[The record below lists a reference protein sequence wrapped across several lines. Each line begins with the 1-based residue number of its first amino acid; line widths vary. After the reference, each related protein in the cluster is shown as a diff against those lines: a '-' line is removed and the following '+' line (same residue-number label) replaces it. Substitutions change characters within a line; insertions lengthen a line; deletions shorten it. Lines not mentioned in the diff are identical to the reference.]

1 MNPLLLLA
9 IGLAIVL
16 GGILWLRLHP
26 FLSLILGAFAVG
38 GLTSIENIQKSLA
51 AKYEG
56 ENFRK
61 AVNSEVIQQITEYKK
76 EGRTFD
82 ESKIRENVRKEQ
94 GSQKDLL
101 ITAAKERASSES
113 KRNTLQRITTAFGT
127 TSGKIGI
134 LIAMACVIGRCMLA
148 SGAAERIV
156 RAALSVVGM
165 RGAPV
170 AFCSSSFL
178 LGIPV
183 FFDSL
188 FLLAIPLVKAT
199 WLKVKKNYVLFVVAL
214 VAGGTMT
221 HSLVPP
227 TPGPLFVAE
236 ELGVNLGTMIL
247 AGMAIGLFCSA
258 SGLAYA
264 YWINKRMDIP
274 LRETPGDMKKLEEL
288 AERDVNELPPLWL
301 ALLPILLPVALI
313 SGVTIYKS
321 GLDLTITLHPF
332 LNLLGDKN
340 IALTLAAAMA
350 MMLAASR
357 LKDRK
362 ALAEHVQQAM
372 MEGGLIILICCAG
385 GAFGAMLQQSGIGP
399 HISGMMG
406 SEPLDFALLPL
417 AFVVTAVIRGA
428 QGSATVAMFT
438 AVAIVGSL
446 VTDLEALSFHPVFL
460 AVAIGCGSKPFPW
473 MNDSGF
479 WVISKMSGMTEK
491 ETLKALTPMAT
502 IMGLTGII
510 VTMIAAKL
518 FS

>member
-1 MNPLLLLA
+1 M
-9 IGLAIVL
+9 
-16 GGILWLRLHP
+16 
-26 FLSLILGAFAVG
+26 
-38 GLTSIENIQKSLA
+38 
-51 AKYEG
+51 
-56 ENFRK
+56 
-61 AVNSEVIQQITEYKK
+61 SERDINE
-76 EGRTFD
+76 
-82 ESKIRENVRKEQ
+82 
-94 GSQKDLL
+94 L
-101 ITAAKERASSES
+101 
-113 KRNTLQRITTAFGT
+113 
-127 TSGKIGI
+127 
-134 LIAMACVIGRCMLA
+134 
-148 SGAAERIV
+148 
-156 RAALSVVGM
+156 
-165 RGAPV
+165 
-170 AFCSSSFL
+170 
-178 LGIPV
+178 
-183 FFDSL
+183 
-188 FLLAIPLVKAT
+188 
-199 WLKVKKNYVLFVVAL
+199 
-214 VAGGTMT
+214 
-221 HSLVPP
+221 HSL
-227 TPGPLFVAE
+227 G
-236 ELGVNLGTMIL
+236 
-247 AGMAIGLFCSA
+247 
-258 SGLAYA
+258 
-264 YWINKRMDIP
+264 
-274 LRETPGDMKKLEEL
+274 
-288 AERDVNELPPLWL
+288 L

-321 GLDLTITLHPF
+321 GLDPTITIHPA

-340 IALTLAAAMA
+340 IALTLAAALA
-350 MMLAASR
+350 MLLAASR

-362 ALAEHVQQAM
+362 SLAEHVQQAM

-417 AFVVTAVIRGA
+417 AFIVTAVIRGA